1 MDKKLIFGFTG
12 QIASGKGTAV
22 KYLQEKYGGKNL
34 RFSDSLRDAMNR
46 LYIEINRDN
55 IQRLSLI
62 LRQEFGQDLFSK
74 IIAGDVK
81 KSDQNLILIDGVRRP
96 MDIKYL
102 RDISGFVLVALP
114 VDTKIRYERVVAR
127 NENIGDGEK
136 TWEQFL
142 EEEKADT
149 EVTIPAAMAEADEV
163 VENNTTLDDFYKKLD
178 DLINKYKK

>member
-22 KYLQEKYGGKNL
+22 KYLQEKYGGSKL
-34 RFSDSLRDAMNR
+34 RFSDSMRDVLNR
-46 LYIEINRDN
+46 LYLEQARENLQN
-55 IQRLSLI
+55 LSLI

-81 KSDQNLILIDGVRRP
+81 KSDQDLILIDGVRRP

-102 RDISGFVLVALP
+102 RDIPGFILIAIP

-127 NENIGDGEK
+127 NENIGDGTK
-136 TWEQFL
+136 TLEQFL

-149 EVTIPAAMAEADEV
+149 EITIPAAMAEADEV
-163 VENNTTLDDFYKKLD
+163 IENNTTLEDFYKKLD
-178 DLINKYKK
+178 NLINKYKK